1 MPKLQT
7 HTETSD
13 APKYHRLKPP
23 KNHCLKPPKTS
34 SSKTT
39 RNAKGKQPKNNQI
52 AGLFF
57 FPNTLSILVLSI
69 LCTNLCLGRPSKE
82 SQNAKPHFHLKCKG
96 DVASKFLNRFSGA
109 EFCTEFDKR
118 INRAPARGARAHFA
132 FQEFPARF
140 LKRVQNAGG
149 QFLSRFGLA
158 RKSSQNSLQN
168 SSQNSSQNFW
178 AKICVFSL
186 LWFSVAVGT
195 CRIFS

>member
-1 MPKLQT
+1 VPIESANSGLSIGTKIVFVRKL
-7 HTETSD
+7 S
-13 APKYHRLKPP
+13 A
-23 KNHCLKPPKTS
+23 
-34 SSKTT
+34 
-39 RNAKGKQPKNNQI
+39 
-52 AGLFF
+52 LFAQDSIF

-132 FQEFPARF
+132 FQKFPARF

-149 QFLSRFGLA
+149 QF
-158 RKSSQNSLQN
+158 
-168 SSQNSSQNFW
+168 
-178 AKICVFSL
+178 
-186 LWFSVAVGT
+186 
-195 CRIFS
+195 